1 MQVVI
6 VGTGN
11 VATVL
16 GKVIQSA
23 GHKIMQVLGRNEQ
36 NAKALANIF
45 GCESGHDITTAYK
58 HADVYLFAISDNA
71 LHHLYQNVHLGNKL
85 VVHTAGSVSK
95 DVLNNISG
103 NYGVIYPLQS
113 LNKDAIAVPDI
124 PLLID
129 GNSAETIAAI
139 QNFAQTFSDQVSIA
153 NDDARSK
160 FHIAAVIVSNFVN
173 HLYALTHE
181 FCVTEKIDFKKL
193 MPLLHETAGR
203 MQNLSPRDLQTGP
216 AVREDIYTLGKHLQL
231 LTTHPDLKYIY
242 LKLTESILK
251 FHHPK

>member
-1 MQVVI
+1 MKVVI

-16 GKVIQSA
+16 GKVIQTA
-23 GHKIMQVLGRNEQ
+23 GHKIIQVLGRNEH
-36 NAKALANIF
+36 NAKILADIF
-45 GCESGHDITTAYK
+45 GCESGHDITTVYK
-58 HADVYLFAISDNA
+58 NADVYLFAISDNA

-85 VVHTAGSVSK
+85 VVHTAGPVSK

-113 LNKDAIAVPDI
+113 LHKEAIELPKI

-129 GNSAETIAAI
+129 GNSPQTTTYV
-139 QNFAQTFSDQVSIA
+139 QKFAQTLSNNVSIA
-153 NDDARSK
+153 NDEARLK

-173 HLYALTHE
+173 HLYALTNE
-181 FCVTEKIDFKKL
+181 FCATENIDFDKL
-193 MPLLHETAGR
+193 MPLIHETTGR
-203 MQNLSPRDLQTGP
+203 MKRLSPKDLQTGP
-216 AVREDIYTLGKHLQL
+216 AVREDIYTLGKHLQS
-231 LTTHPDLKYIY
+231 LTAHPDIKYIY

-251 FHHPK
+251 FHHLK